1 MTVIYDYSAKIIF
14 LLQTFVFMQQV
25 NRKTYVDSLHNRNL
39 MKSTFITVIAT
50 TLIII
55 ATPFVITQ
63 QIQAQAGNMIIT
75 YLSGKEEV
83 PPTKTYA
90 SAWAKFQEVNNGS
103 QIVYSVSIIGLNK
116 ITGAHLHEGVKGQNG
131 DVVAVLAGNK
141 SASQGNTTISF
152 KGNITKDD
160 LQGPF
165 KGKEVSE
172 LISRMKNSSIYV
184 NVPTDEYKDG
194 AIRGQIG

>member
-1 MTVIYDYSAKIIF
+1 MKQA
-14 LLQTFVFMQQV
+14 
-25 NRKTYVDSLHNRNL
+25 NRKTYVDIQYYTIL
-39 MKSTFITVIAT
+39 MKSIFVSVLAIS
-50 TLIII
+50 LILI

-63 QIQAQAGNMIIT
+63 QIQAQEGNKIIT

-83 PPTKTYA
+83 PPTKTDA

-116 ITGAHLHEGVKGQNG
+116 ITGAHLHEGIKGQNG

-141 SASQGNTTISF
+141 SAAQGNTTISF

-160 LQGPF
+160 LQGPL
-165 KGKEVSE
+165 KGKEVSD

-184 NVPTDEYKDG
+184 NVHTNEYKDG
-194 AIRGQIG
+194 VIRGQIG